1 MNNIKFLEKVRI
13 QLIFGGI
20 YELIKK
26 SNRNIHDLLVGDT
39 HIMGIKKWRKKR

>member
-13 QLIFGGI
+13 QLLFGGI

-26 SNRNIHDLLVGDT
+26 SNRNKHDLFRSGTHTLVA
-39 HIMGIKKWRKKR
+39 IKKEKK